1 MTYWGSLQ
9 SCASRELLDVKY
21 VPIEGYEKFYS
32 SVFSNWINEDTGTRR
47 SSLLILIV
55 RGKFTPNFLVLILD
69 LWLSFV
75 GPSLSVHNI
84 KQKT

>member
-32 SVFSNWINEDTGTRR
+32 SVFSNWINEDTGTRK
-47 SSLLILIV
+47 SNLLILIV
-55 RGKFTPNFLVLILD
+55 RGKFTPNFLNPQEWGFLNFDCPLWVLVYFCI
-69 LWLSFV
+69 
-75 GPSLSVHNI
+75 I
-84 KQKT
+84 